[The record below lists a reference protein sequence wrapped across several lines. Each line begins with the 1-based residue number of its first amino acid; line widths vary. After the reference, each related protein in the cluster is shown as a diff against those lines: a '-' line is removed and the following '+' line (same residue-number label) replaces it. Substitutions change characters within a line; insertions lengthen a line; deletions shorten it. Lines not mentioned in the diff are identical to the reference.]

1 MTTKDMMMK
10 YLGFLLGSF
19 GLCVFAAL
27 GVQAQEL
34 DRSRLPIPAPKYK
47 PITEIDATKA
57 KSPPLQKITAPEGAP
72 NIVIILTDDV
82 GYGAPGTFG
91 GPVETPALDRLA
103 ENGLRYT
110 RFHTTSLCSPTRAAL
125 KSGRN
130 HHMVNV
136 GSVQEIATSFPG
148 NTGQI
153 PNTTAPLA
161 EILRANGYSTAAFG
175 KWHETALTDTSVSG
189 PQDNWPNRQGFEK
202 FYGFVGAEVN
212 FLRPNIHDG
221 FVLVDTEKIRGPG
234 YHFDADIAD
243 QAIAWMRAQKS
254 MTPDK
259 PFFVYFATGGV
270 HAPHLIGKEWADKYK
285 GKFDQGWDALRE
297 ETLARQLEGG
307 IVPEGTVLALKP
319 EEVADWDSHTED
331 ERRLYAR
338 QAEFFA
344 GMVEHTDYQ
353 AGRVVEALEE
363 MGILEDTLVIYI
375 SGDNG
380 TSAEGERDGY
390 FNWYSMMN
398 RNPESVE
405 YQLSRLDE
413 WGTVTSYPHMAAS
426 WAVAFDAP
434 FAWTKQEAGDFGGT
448 RNGAVF
454 HWPNRI
460 KAGGEIRD
468 QFSHVIDIAPTVLDA
483 AGIPEPEYVNGVQ
496 QIPMQGASLAYTFDD
511 ADAEERRKTQYFE
524 MVGNRGIYHD
534 GWFARVIQTTPWNP
548 TPRHPITSKDGWELF
563 DLRNDFS
570 LSRNLAK
577 QNPEKL
583 NEMISIFMEQAVE
596 NNVLPLDIRLLERM
610 DPKTA
615 GRHDLMGERKSLT
628 VFPGMIGM
636 AEDTFLN
643 VKNTSSR
650 ITAVVDSP
658 EGAPANGV
666 ILAQGGSHAG
676 WALYVVDGYPTFTYN
691 YLAHE
696 VTTLRAKK
704 KLPPGRSTI
713 TYTFSYDGGGR
724 GKGGTATLAIN
735 GKEVASKRIDKTIM
749 NAFTVDETTDVGVD
763 LSTQVAQD
771 VFPQARDS
779 IFQGTIQSVTV
790 DILEDETPEV

>member
-1 MTTKDMMMK
+1 M
-10 YLGFLLGSF
+10 SF
-19 GLCVFAAL
+19 CRIGLSLWFVVVAFSSVVRVSSAED
-27 GVQAQEL
+27 V
-34 DRSRLPIPAPKYK
+34 DRSRLPIPAADQAPV
-47 PITEIDATKA
+47 TEVDPAKA
-57 KSPPLQKITAPEGAP
+57 KAPPLRKLAPPAEAP
-72 NIVIILTDDV
+72 NIVLILTDDV
-82 GYGAPGTFG
+82 GYGAPSTFG
-91 GPVETPALDRLA
+91 GPVDTPALDRLA
-103 ENGLRYT
+103 ENGLSYT

-136 GSVQEIATSFPG
+136 GSVQEIATSFRG

-221 FVLVDTEKIRGPG
+221 FALVDTEKVWGPD

-243 QAIAWMRAQKS
+243 QAIAWMKAQKS

-285 GKFDQGWDALRE
+285 GKFDQGWDKLRE
-297 ETLARQLEGG
+297 ETLARQLEKG

-319 EEVADWDSHTED
+319 EEVADWDSHSED

-353 AGRVVEALEE
+353 AGRLVEALES

-380 TSAEGERDGY
+380 TSAEGERNGY
-390 FNWYSMMN
+390 FNWYAMMN
-398 RNPESVE
+398 GYPESVE

-454 HWPNRI
+454 HWPKGIEAR
-460 KAGGEIRD
+460 GETRD
-468 QFSHVIDIAPTVLDA
+468 QFSHVIDVAPTILDL
-483 AGIPEPEYVNGVQ
+483 AGIPEPEYVNGVK
-496 QIPMQGASLAYTFDD
+496 QIPMQGTSLVYTFDD
-511 ADAEERRKTQYFE
+511 ADAEERHKTQYFE

-548 TPRHPITSKDGWELF
+548 QSRYPITSKEGWELF

-570 LSRNLAK
+570 LSKNLAK
-577 QNPEKL
+577 ENPEKL
-583 NEMISIFMEQAVE
+583 DGMIDVFMEQAVQ
-596 NNVLPLDIRLLERM
+596 NYVLPLDTRLLERM

-615 GRHDLMGERKSLT
+615 GRHDLMGERTTLT
-628 VFPGMIGM
+628 VFPGMIGL

-643 VKNTSSR
+643 VKNTSSE
-650 ITAVVDSP
+650 ITAVIESP
-658 EGAPANGV
+658 EEGRANGV

-676 WALYVVDGYPTFTYN
+676 WSLYVLDGYPAFTYN
-691 YLAHE
+691 YLAHD
-696 VTTLRAKK
+696 VTTLKSKER
-704 KLPPGRSTI
+704 LPAGRSTI
-713 TYTFSYDGGGR
+713 TYRFDYDGGGR
-724 GKGGTATLAIN
+724 GKGGTATLAVD
-735 GKEVASKRIDKTIM
+735 GKEVARERIEKTIM

-771 VFPQARDS
+771 VFPNAKDS
-779 IFQGTIQSVTV
+779 LFQGTIERVTV
-790 DILEDETPEV
+790 EIPGKDSPSV

>member
-1 MTTKDMMMK
+1 MRFSWGRVNIV
-10 YLGFLLGSF
+10 LAGFLFCILSSCNEPSGEVVS
-19 GLCVFAAL
+19 AL
-27 GVQAQEL
+27 PV
-34 DRSRLPIPAPKYK
+34 PAPDF
-47 PITEIDATKA
+47 PLITEVDATQA
-57 KSPPLQKITAPEGAP
+57 TAPELPSVRPPQGSP
-72 NIVIILTDDV
+72 NIVLILTDDV
-82 GYGAPGTFG
+82 GYGVPSTFG
-91 GPVETPALDRLA
+91 GPVATPALDRLA
-103 ENGLRYT
+103 ENGLSYT

-136 GSVQEIATSFPG
+136 GSVQEIATAFPG

-153 PNTTAPLA
+153 PNTAAPLA
-161 EILRANGYSTAAFG
+161 EILRLSGYNTAAFG

-212 FLRPNIHDG
+212 FYRPNIHDG
-221 FVLVDTEKIRGPG
+221 FALVDIEKVRGSD

-243 QAIAWMRAQKS
+243 QAIAWMKAQKA

-270 HAPHLIGKEWADKYK
+270 HAPHHVQREWADKYA
-285 GKFDQGWDALRE
+285 GKFDQGWDKLRE
-297 ETLARQLEGG
+297 ETLARQLENGV
-307 IVPEGTVLALKP
+307 VPEGTVLALKP
-319 EEVADWDSHTED
+319 EEVDDWDSHSAE
-331 ERRLYAR
+331 ERKLYAR

-344 GMVEHTDYQ
+344 GLVEHTDYQ
-353 AGRVVEALEE
+353 AGRVIEALEG

-398 RNPESVE
+398 REPESVD

-413 WGTVTSYPHMAAS
+413 WGTVESYPHMAAS

-448 RNGAVF
+448 RNGTVI
-454 HWPNRI
+454 HWPSRI
-460 KAGGEIRD
+460 ESKGEKRN
-468 QFSHVIDIAPTVLDA
+468 QFSHVIDIAPTILEA
-483 AGIPEPEYVNGVQ
+483 AGIPEPEYVNGVK
-496 QIPMQGASLAYTFDD
+496 QIPMQGTSLAYSFDD
-511 ADAEERRKTQYFE
+511 ADAPERHTTQYFE

-548 TPRHPITSKDGWELF
+548 KPRYPITSLDGWELF
-563 DLRNDFS
+563 DLSKDFS
-570 LSRNLAK
+570 LSQNVAND
-577 QNPEKL
+577 NPEKL
-583 NEMISIFMEQAVE
+583 NEMIELFMEQAVE
-596 NNVLPLDIRLLERM
+596 NHVLPLDTRLLERM
-610 DPKTA
+610 DPKMA
-615 GRHDLMGERKSLT
+615 GRHDLMGDRTSLT

-643 VKNTSSR
+643 VKNRSSR
-650 ITAVVDSP
+650 VTAVVDTP
-658 EGAPANGV
+658 EGSEANGV

-676 WALYVVDGYPTFTYN
+676 WALYVLKGRPAFAYN
-691 YLAHE
+691 YLGHD
-696 VTTLRAKK
+696 VTTLQSSEA
-704 KLPPGRSTI
+704 LPAGRSTI
-713 TYTFSYDGGGR
+713 TYNFEYDGGGR
-724 GKGGTATLAIN
+724 GQGGTGILSIN
-735 GKEVASKRIDKTIM
+735 GKEVARERIAKTVM

-771 VFPQARDS
+771 VFANAKES
-779 IFQGTIQSVTV
+779 LFQGQIENVTV
-790 DILEDETPEV
+790 EILDRADETS

>member
-1 MTTKDMMMK
+1 MMVF
-10 YLGFLLGSF
+10 LRDAIFGALLG
-19 GLCVFAAL
+19 GLAFAGA
-27 GVQAQEL
+27 GVADAEEL
-34 DRSRLPIPAPKYK
+34 DRSKLPIPAKIYK
-47 PITEIDATKA
+47 PITEVEPAKA
-57 KSPPLQKITAPEGAP
+57 KAPPLQKVEAPAGAP
-72 NIVIILTDDV
+72 NVVIILTDDV
-82 GYGAPGTFG
+82 GYGVPGTFG
-91 GPVETPALDRLA
+91 GPVDTPALDRLA
-103 ENGLRYT
+103 ENGLSYT
-110 RFHTTSLCSPTRAAL
+110 RFHTTALCSPTRAAL

-136 GSVQEIATSFPG
+136 GSVQEIATNFPG

-221 FVLVDTEKIRGPG
+221 FTLVDIEKVRDPD

-270 HAPHLIGKEWADKYK
+270 HAPHLIGKEWADKYA
-285 GKFDQGWDALRE
+285 GKFDQGWDKVRE
-297 ETLARQLEGG
+297 ETLARQLDKG

-319 EEVADWDSHTED
+319 EEVADWDSHTDD

-353 AGRVVEALEE
+353 AGRVVEALEQ
-363 MGILEDTLVIYI
+363 MGILDDTLVIYI

-390 FNWYSMMN
+390 FNWYAMMN
-398 RNPESVE
+398 RYPESVE

-460 KAGGEIRD
+460 KAKGEKRE
-468 QFSHVIDIAPTVLDA
+468 QFSHVIDVAPTILDI
-483 AGIPEPEYVNGVQ
+483 AGIPEPEYVNGVR
-496 QIPMQGASLAYTFDD
+496 QIPMQGASLTYTFDD
-511 ADAEERRKTQYFE
+511 GDAEERRKTQYFE

-548 TPRHPITSKDGWELF
+548 TPRYPITSKDGWELF

-570 LSRNLAK
+570 LSKNLAK
-577 QNPEKL
+577 ENPEKL
-583 NEMISIFMEQAVE
+583 NEMIQVFMEQAVE
-596 NNVLPLDIRLLERM
+596 NHVLPLDTRLLERM

-615 GRHDLMGERKSLT
+615 GRHDLMGERTSLT

-643 VKNTSSR
+643 VKNTSSK

-658 EGAPANGV
+658 KEGEANGV

-676 WALYVVDGYPTFTYN
+676 WVLYVLDGYPAFTYN

-696 VTTLRAKK
+696 VTTLKSK
-704 KLPPGRSTI
+704 EKLPAGRSEI
-713 TYTFSYDGGGR
+713 TYTFDYDGGGR
-724 GKGGTATLAIN
+724 GKGGTAILAID
-735 GKEVASKRIDKTIM
+735 GKEVSRKRIDKTIM

-763 LSTQVAQD
+763 LSTQVAQE
-771 VFPQARDS
+771 VFPQPKDS
-779 IFQGTIQSVTV
+779 IFRGTIESVTV
-790 DILEDETPEV
+790 EIPSEESSAA